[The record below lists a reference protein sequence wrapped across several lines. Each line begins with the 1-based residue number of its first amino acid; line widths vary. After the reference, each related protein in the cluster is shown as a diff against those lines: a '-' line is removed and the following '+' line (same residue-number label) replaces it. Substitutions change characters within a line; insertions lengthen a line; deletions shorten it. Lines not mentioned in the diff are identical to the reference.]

1 MRDEDEQ
8 IPDSPG
14 PVDTRTRDRRRFLGM
29 SAAGGALAVFYPRA
43 GIAASNGS
51 VTPSAACSQMGTDP
65 KCTMGMPADEW
76 EHSVRWH
83 RWYKPD
89 AIFDRVFATALTI
102 EHGVFGDH
110 MTIYDVLRQRRAF
123 GGGVQTASAVSST
136 QAATSAKGK
145 KKQNGADGG
154 PPGQPLRHGRGL
166 VHPGYLAKFAST
178 KRPSSSGAGRDNEAV
193 MAAED
198 AISELGREGVAA
210 LQNAGTVVPYPLS
223 EAHVID
229 EVAAVL
235 DAFDL
240 HKVKETT
247 RYLRGLNGDSSPSER
262 RRMLEMLDA

>member
-8 IPDSPG
+8 IPDNPE
-14 PVDTRTRDRRRFLGM
+14 PVDTRTRHRRRFLGM

-65 KCTMGMPADEW
+65 KCTMGMPAKEW
-76 EHSVRWH
+76 EQSVPWH

-89 AIFDRVFATALTI
+89 AIFDRVVATALTI

-123 GGGVQTASAVSST
+123 GGGVQTASADAST
-136 QAATSAKGK
+136 QAVAAGNDK
-145 KKQNGADGG
+145 KKQNGAGGG
-154 PPGQPLRHGRGL
+154 PPGQSLPRGRGL
-166 VHPGYLAKFAST
+166 VHPGYLAKFAPT
-178 KRPSSSGAGRDNEAV
+178 KRPSSSGAGRDNDAV

-210 LQNAGTVVPYPLS
+210 LQNAATAVPYPLS

-229 EVAAVL
+229 EVAAAL
-235 DAFDL
+235 AAFDL
-240 HKVKETT
+240 HKVKDTT
-247 RYLRGLNGDSSPSER
+247 RYLRGLNEDSSPSER
-262 RRMLEMLDA
+262 ARMLEMLDA

>member
-1 MRDEDEQ
+1 MRDDDEQ
-8 IPDSPG
+8 MPDNPE
-14 PVDTRTRDRRRFLGM
+14 PVDTRTRHRRRFLGM

-65 KCTMGMPADEW
+65 KCTMGIPAKEW
-76 EHSVRWH
+76 EHSVPWH

-102 EHGVFGDH
+102 KHGVFGDH

-123 GGGVQTASAVSST
+123 GGGARTAIADAST
-136 QAATSAKGK
+136 QAAATGNGK
-145 KKQNGADGG
+145 RKQNGAGGG
-154 PPGQPLRHGRGL
+154 PPSQLLPRGRGL
-166 VHPGYLAKFAST
+166 VHPGYLAKFKSSNR
-178 KRPSSSGAGRDNEAV
+178 KHSSSSAQARDEV
-193 MAAED
+193 IGLED
-198 AISELGREGVAA
+198 DVSQLGREAVAA

-229 EVAAVL
+229 EVAAAL
-235 DAFDL
+235 AKFDL

-247 RYLRGLNGDSSPSER
+247 RYLRGLNEDSSPSER
-262 RRMLEMLDA
+262 TRMLEMLDA

>member
-8 IPDSPG
+8 IPASPE
-14 PVDTRTRDRRRFLGM
+14 PVDRRTRDRRRFLGM

-65 KCTMGMPADEW
+65 KCTMGMPAKEW
-76 EHSVRWH
+76 EQSVPWH

-89 AIFDRVFATALTI
+89 AIFDRIFATALSI
-102 EHGVFGDH
+102 EQGVFGDH

-123 GGGVQTASAVSST
+123 GGGVQAASANASAH
-136 QAATSAKGK
+136 AAAAANGK
-145 KKQNGADGG
+145 KKQNGAGG
-154 PPGQPLRHGRGL
+154 NQSGQPLPRGRGL
-166 VHPGYLAKFAST
+166 VHPGYLAKFVST
-178 KRPSSSGAGRDNEAV
+178 DRTSSSRASRDHDAI

-210 LQNAGTVVPYPLS
+210 LQNAGTAVPYPLS

-229 EVAAVL
+229 EVAAAL
-235 DAFDL
+235 AAFDL
-240 HKVKETT
+240 HKIKDTG
-247 RYLRGLNGDSSPSER
+247 RYLRGLNEDSSPSER
-262 RRMLEMLDA
+262 TRMLEMLDA